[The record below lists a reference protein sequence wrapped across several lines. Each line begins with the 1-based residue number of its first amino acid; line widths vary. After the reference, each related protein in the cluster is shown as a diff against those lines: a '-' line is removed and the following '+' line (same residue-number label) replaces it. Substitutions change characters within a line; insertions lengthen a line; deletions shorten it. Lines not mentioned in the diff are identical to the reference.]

1 MHSEEV
7 VKLNVALKYCDQL
20 KNNLQASILHVQ
32 MLNRKYNTTYDYNIQ
47 TLSKSIIGSPRKSNS
62 PQQETAEPS
71 QMKKKQVRSVKDIK
85 QNFNSIIVNGIKL
98 QREVETT
105 TTQLKLLRKEHQVES
120 PFIIKRRLQSVNHT
134 PVKSPSGCRHG
145 RCFQS
150 PSTSIGSRNKS
161 AVASVTNHSDSTSSV
176 IQTPQRKRTRRLA
189 INKVDGTPVSNGKK
203 LRFQSTPIKF
213 NEPTSSNTTTNGSCF
228 LNSTGIYNSSCSIP
242 NTPLSM
248 VDDELDITI
257 NSPIN
262 RSSGNR
268 SNASQRGLNDTPKR
282 ICWTPIV
289 KVKKISI
296 YQ

>member
-32 MLNRKYNTTYDYNIQ
+32 MLNRKYNTTYDYTQ
-47 TLSKSIIGSPRKSNS
+47 TFSTSIIGSPRKSNS
-62 PQQETAEPS
+62 PQQKTVVDPP
-71 QMKKKQVRSVKDIK
+71 QMKTKQIRSVKDIK
-85 QNFNSIIVNGIKL
+85 YNFNSIIVNGIKL

-105 TTQLKLLRKEHQVES
+105 TTQLKLLRKENQVES
-120 PFIIKRRLQSVNHT
+120 PFIIKRRLQSANQT

-161 AVASVTNHSDSTSSV
+161 TLASVTNRSDSTISSV
-176 IQTPQRKRTRRLA
+176 IQTPQRKRARRLA
-189 INKVDGTPVSNGKK
+189 INMMDGTPDSNGKK

-213 NEPTSSNTTTNGSCF
+213 NESNATRNRSCL
-228 LNSTGIYNSSCSIP
+228 LNSTDIYNSSCSLP
-242 NTPLSM
+242 NTPQSM
-248 VDDELDITI
+248 VDDELNITI